1 MNETFRTNVDLDM
14 WTCGYVDM
22 WICGYVMWICGYV
35 DIKFGG
41 GDGPN
46 LCRVKR

>member
-1 MNETFRTNVDLDM
+1 
-14 WTCGYVDM
+14 M
-22 WICGYVMWICGYV
+22 WICNVDMWICGYV

-46 LCRVKR
+46 LCRVKEALILIKI